1 MMRKIPYGRQTV
13 GLREGTA
20 AFRSTI
26 GALITQGPSVRALE
40 DKMCEITSANHAIA
54 VSSGTAAL
62 HIAALAAEVDLSE
75 ETIVPGLTFAAS
87 ASSVILAGGRPSLV
101 DISPSTWNIDM
112 TKVQPRVESI
122 VSVDFAGLPS
132 GITERTTHQKAR
144 VIEDCAHSLG
154 GMTPSG
160 PVGNASTTLMSCFS
174 LHPVKA
180 ITSGEGGIVTTND
193 DQVAEK
199 LRELRSHGINRDDA
213 RFGWEYNIN
222 SIGLNYRLTD
232 IQAAVAVV
240 QLGRIQKFIDARNEI
255 AERYRALLAGIPV
268 GLLPAAAPGY
278 LHAYHLF
285 SILLRDEK
293 QRNFVYEH
301 LHRQGILVQVHYKP
315 LHNLSVFRDL
325 PRHSA
330 NLGETEN
337 VGSRILSLPIFP
349 RLRKSDQ
356 NRIVKALQMAISDS
370 QTMLK
375 A

>member
-1 MMRKIPYGRQTV
+1 LNKRIPYGHQTV
-13 GLREGTA
+13 GLREATAVFFASLGT
-20 AFRSTI
+20 S
-26 GALITQGPSVRALE
+26 ITQGPKVRTLE
-40 DKMCEITSANHAIA
+40 DKVCEFTNAKHAIA

-75 ETIVPGLTFAAS
+75 ETVVPSLTFAAS
-87 ASSVILAGGRPSLV
+87 ASSVILAGGRPSLS

-112 TKVQPRVESI
+112 TKVQPRVKSI

-144 VIEDCAHSLG
+144 VIQDCAHSLG
-154 GMTPSG
+154 ARTPSG
-160 PVGNASTTLMSCFS
+160 PVGSASTTLMSCFS

-193 DQVAEK
+193 DQVAER
-199 LRELRSHGINRDDA
+199 LRELRSHGINRDNA
-213 RFGWEYNIN
+213 RFGWEYDIN

-240 QLGRIQKFIDARNEI
+240 QLGRIQKFIDSRNEI
-255 AERYRALLAGIPV
+255 AERYRALLAELPI
-268 GLLPAAAPGY
+268 GLPPAAPPGY

-285 SILLRDEK
+285 PILLRDEK

-315 LHNLSVFRDL
+315 LHNLSVFRGL

-330 NLGETEN
+330 NLWETEN

-356 NRIVKALQMAISDS
+356 KRIATALQLAISDS
-370 QTMLK
+370 QTMLNE
-375 A
+375 